1 MITIIL
7 KENRSY
13 LYDPTV
19 ATKELVDEVYG
30 IVNDRGKGI
39 RIIATA
45 KSAVRHNLENQLH
58 NITAPTCLIWGN
70 NDTITPPFVAEKFNE
85 LIKNSELHFDKCGH
99 SPMMEIPEN
108 SMLSLLIFEKSGR
121 SLELSFIVGYWDYD
135 IGTMI

>member
-1 MITIIL
+1 M
-7 KENRSY
+7 
-13 LYDPTV
+13 
-19 ATKELVDEVYG
+19 DEVYG

-85 LIKNSELHFDKCGH
+85 LIKNSELHFLDKCGH
-99 SPMMEIPEN
+99 SPMMEIPEKFN
-108 SMLSLLIFEKSGR
+108 VILADFLKRVEGA
-121 SLELSFIVGYWDYD
+121 
-135 IGTMI
+135 